1 MATIGIY
8 LVTDYIKNT
17 LHTLTKYFNVIKS
30 RRMSDFVF
38 WGNRPWRAIS
48 NWMSIICIHLLN
60 IKTCFNLF
68 ESPVFQN
75 GYQSFCSTTNV
86 SQLTILFNV
95 IIIIL
100 MFSAN
105 SEWLAELRK
114 EEDERIAEWSKNYRD
129 RVIKVLYKTIICW
142 WRINFGHLQF
152 WKNCHTV

>member
-1 MATIGIY
+1 
-8 LVTDYIKNT
+8 
-17 LHTLTKYFNVIKS
+17 
-30 RRMSDFVF
+30 
-38 WGNRPWRAIS
+38 
-48 NWMSIICIHLLN
+48 MSIICIHLLN

-95 IIIIL
+95 IIIIIIL

-142 WRINFGHLQF
+142 
-152 WKNCHTV
+152 

>member
-1 MATIGIY
+1 
-8 LVTDYIKNT
+8 
-17 LHTLTKYFNVIKS
+17 
-30 RRMSDFVF
+30 MSDFVF

-75 GYQSFCSTTNV
+75 GYQSFCSATNV
-86 SQLTILFNV
+86 SQLTMLFNV
-95 IIIIL
+95 IIIIIL

-129 RVIKVLYKTIICW
+129 RVIKVLYKTIICVGEELTLAICNLGKIVIQCKVCHFMYFCTCSNDMW
-142 WRINFGHLQF
+142 LP
-152 WKNCHTV
+152 NCQNKIHHF